1 MTHQRKNILLIT
13 GLIALICSLFLWPP
27 STGLSSDK
35 ARGDRGKQGRPPD
48 RYACDSDT
56 NGHCIFK
63 GKPHSNG
70 LKPGTNQVVD
80 RNNRFLFLIDE
91 VVAANSSGR
100 TLRASGRPAF
110 DGDHMVKAS
119 VENLSADEKAFHK
132 TMAIMFPIRNAL
144 MYDIA
149 DLSQRKWELLVKELA
164 IRKIKDTTFTGGPTP
179 RDNYYGRQG
188 IFNLAKNARGRD
200 IHHEIMKFLEESGI
214 FLLCHLTSI
223 EFNQKL
229 KERHPEG
236 HDPCGKTKNSN

>member
-1 MTHQRKNILLIT
+1 MKCLVAFI
-13 GLIALICSLFLWPP
+13 GSLFLWPP
-27 STGLSSDK
+27 STSLGNDK

-48 RYACDSDT
+48 RYACVSDIS
-56 NGHCIFK
+56 GHCIFK
-63 GKPHSNG
+63 GNPHPNG
-70 LKPGTNQVVD
+70 LKPDTNQIVD

-91 VVAANSSGR
+91 AVAVNSSGII
-100 TLRASGRPAF
+100 LRASGRPAF
-110 DGDHMVKAS
+110 DGDQMVKAS
-119 VENLSADEKAFHK
+119 MENLSADEKAFHNV
-132 TMAIMFPIRNAL
+132 MAIMFPIRNAL

-149 DLSQRKWELLVKELA
+149 NLSQTNWDLLVKELA

-229 KERHPEG
+229 KETHPEG
-236 HDPCGKTKNSN
+236 HDPCRKARNSN